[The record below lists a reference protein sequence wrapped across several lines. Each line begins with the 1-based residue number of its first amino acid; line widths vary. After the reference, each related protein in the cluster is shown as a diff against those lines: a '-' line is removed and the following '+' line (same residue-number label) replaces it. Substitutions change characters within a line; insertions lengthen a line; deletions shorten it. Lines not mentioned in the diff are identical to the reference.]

1 MVAIVQIRVT
11 TTRAVANDAEYCYFF
26 LILLQILQHTFEIGA
41 MRHLLPLK
49 YVDAVAKAGSIRKAA
64 ETLAITSTAL
74 NRRILAMEEELGVQI
89 FERQQ
94 RGVRLSTAGEILVH
108 HARGQLSDME
118 RVKSHIADL
127 SCERRG
133 HVSIACSQAL
143 LPYFLPEQISSYR
156 NEHPAVTFGVL
167 LRDREAAEQAL
178 VDMTADV
185 ALVFEPVRLLEFKI
199 LLTVRQPVHAVMT
212 PSHPLAAKQ
221 SLRLRDCLSFPVAL
235 PTTRYG
241 VRHLLE
247 AAVRR
252 TSLTLQPAVES
263 DSFEFLRY
271 HAMAE
276 NILTF
281 QLPIGLPA
289 DSRSEGVVSRPI
301 DSRDVPPGL
310 LYFGQLR
317 GRTLPVAAARFA
329 NQMQETFVERFD
341 CN

>member
-1 MVAIVQIRVT
+1 
-11 TTRAVANDAEYCYFF
+11 
-26 LILLQILQHTFEIGA
+26 
-41 MRHLLPLK
+41 
-49 YVDAVAKAGSIRKAA
+49 
-64 ETLAITSTAL
+64 
-74 NRRILAMEEELGVQI
+74 
-89 FERQQ
+89 
-94 RGVRLSTAGEILVH
+94 
-108 HARGQLSDME
+108 
-118 RVKSHIADL
+118 
-127 SCERRG
+127 
-133 HVSIACSQAL
+133 
-143 LPYFLPEQISSYR
+143 
-156 NEHPAVTFGVL
+156 
-167 LRDREAAEQAL
+167 
-178 VDMTADV
+178 
-185 ALVFEPVRLLEFKI
+185 VRLLEFKI

-212 PSHPLAAKQ
+212 PSHPLAAKTT
-221 SLRLRDCLSFPVAL
+221 LRLRDCLSFPVAL

-241 VRHLLE
+241 VRHLME

-276 NILTF
+276 NIITF